1 MHTHTTLGG
10 VELLTNSVGPA
21 GSVMNSG
28 LSSPSLR
35 LWPKSR
41 VSHTSRGSQACLL
54 TLFLPFFSSDPV
66 PAGEVVK
73 VRVDLFPTEVGLH
86 KLVVNFQ
93 CDKLKSVKGYR
104 NVIIGPA

>member
-1 MHTHTTLGG
+1 M
-10 VELLTNSVGPA
+10 
-21 GSVMNSG
+21 
-28 LSSPSLR
+28 
-35 LWPKSR
+35 
-41 VSHTSRGSQACLL
+41 
-54 TLFLPFFSSDPV
+54 

>member
-1 MHTHTTLGG
+1 
-10 VELLTNSVGPA
+10 
-21 GSVMNSG
+21 MNSG
-28 LSSPSLR
+28 LSPPWLR
-35 LWPKSR
+35 LWPKSH
-41 VSHTSRGSQACLL
+41 VSSLVPHASHGIQACLL
-54 TLFLPFFSSDPV
+54 TLFPSFFSSDPV